1 MKHDEKILNQLRELH
16 SRISEIEAECEF
28 CDEDPGEILDE
39 LDSIKVKA
47 DDLSSQM
54 DEYHKCRGI
63 MSKITN
69 GIANI
74 RTEITGYDEREM
86 MNMMYPNDD
95 VDSEDFEDGFDLED
109 FYED

>member
-1 MKHDEKILNQLRELH
+1 
-16 SRISEIEAECEF
+16 
-28 CDEDPGEILDE
+28 
-39 LDSIKVKA
+39 
-47 DDLSSQM
+47 
-54 DEYHKCRGI
+54 